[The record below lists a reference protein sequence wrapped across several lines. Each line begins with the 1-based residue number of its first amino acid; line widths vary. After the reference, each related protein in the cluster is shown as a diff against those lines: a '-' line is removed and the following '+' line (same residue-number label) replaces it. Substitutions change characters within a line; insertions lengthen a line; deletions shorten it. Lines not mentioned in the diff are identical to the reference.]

1 MESYICTTC
10 GQQFAESERE
20 PEACPICQDERQ
32 YVGLTGQGWT
42 THARLRRSHRN
53 AVRVEGPGL
62 LGIGMAP
69 DFAIGQRALLA
80 RGAAGNVLWD
90 CVPLLDDGLAEMI
103 RGIGGIR
110 AIAIS
115 HPHYYATMVD
125 WARAFGCPIHLHAAD
140 RAHVTRPDDAIR
152 FWDGDTL
159 DLGDG
164 MTLLRLG
171 GHFAGGTVLH
181 RAAGAEGGGALL
193 SGDIVAVVPDRRW
206 VSFMYSYPNQI
217 PLPAAQVRRMADAL
231 EPYDFEQVYGAWW
244 GAIVPADGKGAIRR
258 SAERYAAAVGPHPL
272 A

>member
-1 MESYICTTC
+1 MEHFICTTC
-10 GQQFAESERE
+10 GTQFSESGRE
-20 PEACPICQDERQ
+20 PDGCPICRDERQ
-32 YVGLTGQGWT
+32 YVGPGGQQWT

-53 AVRVEGPGL
+53 AVRTEDAGL
-62 LGIGMAP
+62 VGIGMAP
-69 DFAIGQRALLA
+69 DFAIGQRALLV

-90 CVPLLDDGLAEMI
+90 CVPLLDDGLTEMI

-125 WARAFGCPIHLHAAD
+125 WARAFDCPIHLHAAD
-140 RAHVTRPDDAIR
+140 RAHVMRPDPSIR

-181 RAAGAEGGGALL
+181 WAAGAEGCGALL
-193 SGDIVAVVPDRRW
+193 SGDIVQVIPDRRW
-206 VSFMYSYPNQI
+206 VSFMYSYPNLI
-217 PLPAAQVRRMADAL
+217 PLPASEVRRMADAL
-231 EPYDFEQVYGAWW
+231 RPYEFERVLGAWW
-244 GAIVPADGKGAIRR
+244 STVVPADGKGVVLR
-258 SAERYAAAVGPHPL
+258 SAERYAAAVGG
-272 A
+272 